1 VQIQRKQLIIIT
13 EEMTKGKKLEKVKYL
28 QCADLTLEKHA
39 QQNRK
44 TLTDIIYCV
53 LSIDYDHAKLSML

>member
-1 VQIQRKQLIIIT
+1 
-13 EEMTKGKKLEKVKYL
+13 MTKGKKLEKVKYL